1 MSSSSQT
8 KPDIFIPNSRQISFT
23 RHLIGVLLNLTVL
36 GLMEQY
42 WQYVFIETFTLLFLV
57 ALIIQVVLKLTM
69 DLIHRLFA
77 FLFAEK
83 SGFSILLGKAI
94 IYLVID
100 VSSKVILLLSIHSV
114 FGKSILFGGAGDGNI
129 AFAVVTLAMLL
140 TEQFFLRIHNR
151 LS

>member
-1 MSSSSQT
+1 
-8 KPDIFIPNSRQISFT
+8 
-23 RHLIGVLLNLTVL
+23 
-36 GLMEQY
+36 MEQY

-69 DLIHRLFA
+69 DVIHRLFA

-114 FGKSILFGGAGDGNI
+114 FGNSILFGGAGDGNI
-129 AFAVVTLAMLL
+129 AFAVVTLTMLL